1 MRKNLGPKF
10 IILTKLQK
18 RTEDENRYQEGK
30 KSRRGDEICK
40 TNKEDTRRSRRNI
53 KKSTERDEITSI
65 QGKKR
70 S

>member
-1 MRKNLGPKF
+1 MKKNLGPKF

-18 RTEDENRYQEGK
+18 RTENENRYQEEK

-40 TNKEDTRRSRRNI
+40 KNKEDTRRSRKDI
-53 KKSTERDEITSI
+53 KKSTERDEITSR